1 MSDNNDI
8 KRDNVPVD
16 TPTQEP
22 VSKDMLEFSA
32 ALVQTEK
39 AYILILLLCGALVLG
54 GVFYAAYASVLTGLL
69 IAIGAIV
76 LYVFLTSNLLYTKLG
91 ISYKSATRELTVT
104 AFYGKDREEGFIPAR
119 LILLDVTELGDKA
132 LAHKSSA
139 SLRVLTLPH
148 TLKVIGENVFEG
160 CDALR
165 TIRFGGTV
173 EHWTTIDCGSDL
185 GRFEGICADGTVA
198 PTAAP
203 DVADATAAEDLSE
216 GAVSADSA
224 SEEAAE

>member
-1 MSDNNDI
+1 MTDRNDI
-8 KRDNVPVD
+8 KED
-16 TPTQEP
+16 TVSSDATPDGA
-22 VSKDMLEFSA
+22 VSKEMLAFSA

-39 AYILILLLCGALVLG
+39 SYTVILLICGALVLG

-119 LILLDVTELGDKA
+119 LILLDVTALGDKA

-173 EHWTTIDCGSDL
+173 EQWAKIECGSDL
-185 GRFEGICADGTVA
+185 GRFEVICADGTVA
-198 PTAAP
+198 PTAA
-203 DVADATAAEDLSE
+203 AKTIDATAAEGNDGE
-216 GAVSADSA
+216 A
-224 SEEAAE
+224 EE